1 MAFGIL
7 CASVPT
13 YRPLLRY
20 VCSRR
25 QPTSGSEP
33 RVKSSQGSSA
43 LDSTRRATFEDER
56 VDLYPFAKLEI
67 NFSGADHWASTLN
80 MPMNSTMTI
89 AKHNSKA
96 ETDYDLGANEI
107 KVRTDLEQET
117 CEQQEM

>member
-20 VCSRR
+20 ICNH
-25 QPTSGSEP
+25 GEP
-33 RVKSSQGSSA
+33 LTESKPAAKSSQGSSS
-43 LDSTRRATFEDER
+43 LDSARGATFDEDR
-56 VDLYPFAKLEI
+56 TDIYPFAKLEI
-67 NFSGADHWASTLN
+67 NFSGAEHWASTLN

-96 ETDYDLGANEI
+96 ETDYELGANEI
-107 KVRTDLEQET
+107 KVRTDMEQEIV
-117 CEQQEM
+117 